1 MAQRLSNLTATFPTA
16 LRGYERIAVDDF
28 IRQMG
33 DRLDEL
39 QNHLTEQ
46 TERAERLSKELAAT
60 KKELAAFAEKE
71 SAIASALVATE
82 QRRAAVEK
90 EIEAQQALARTQAEE
105 ILAAAQSQADAMI
118 AEAEE
123 NVKQITARGELA
135 CSLQEDRLR
144 ALLTEYEETAERIR
158 RILEA
163 QLALLPSSAARESD
177 LPVSHATV
185 NPAAQGEYIGTA

>member
-39 QNHLTEQ
+39 QNRLTEQ
-46 TERAERLSKELAAT
+46 TERAERLSKELAAA

-71 SAIASALVATE
+71 SAIANALVATE
-82 QRRAAVEK
+82 QRKAAVEK
-90 EIEAQQALARTQAEE
+90 EIEAQQALARSQAEE
-105 ILAAAQSQADAMI
+105 IRATAQSQADAMI

-123 NVKQITARGELA
+123 NVKEITARGELA

-144 ALLTEYEETAERIR
+144 ALCAKYEETAERIR

-163 QLALLPSSAARESD
+163 QLALLPASAANESD

-185 NPAAQGEYIGTA
+185 NKAAQGEYVGAA